1 MSILERD
8 RVQVAPSNKTFYE
21 QEIDRL
27 YNESPLKA
35 KQYLLIRQ
43 SKAFMEKFHSENIEL
58 NDLAKA
64 ALMSRFH
71 YVRLFKKLYGV
82 TPRSYLRDMR
92 IAKAKVLLREGHPI
106 TYTCFEVGYESVAT
120 FSSVFKKCTGYSPR
134 EFQKRNKSNLE

>member
-27 YNESPLKA
+27 YSEPPIKA

-71 YVRLFKKLYGV
+71 YVRIFKKALWCHTPKLSQGYAHCQSERLVARGAPDYLY
-82 TPRSYLRDMR
+82 
-92 IAKAKVLLREGHPI
+92 LL
-106 TYTCFEVGYESVAT
+106 
-120 FSSVFKKCTGYSPR
+120 
-134 EFQKRNKSNLE
+134 